1 MDRYTRL
8 QKAIDELPVERRIFC
23 RAKQCACMGCLNS
36 LGVSEHIFKLYMENK
51 LVEKK

>member
-1 MDRYTRL
+1 
-8 QKAIDELPVERRIFC
+8 
-23 RAKQCACMGCLNS
+23 MGCLNI